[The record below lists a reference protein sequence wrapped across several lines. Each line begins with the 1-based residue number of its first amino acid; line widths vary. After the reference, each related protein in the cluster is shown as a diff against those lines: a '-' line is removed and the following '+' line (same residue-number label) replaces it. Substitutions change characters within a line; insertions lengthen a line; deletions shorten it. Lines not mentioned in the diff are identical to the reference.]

1 MKTKCL
7 KKVLSV
13 FVCVTL
19 FAAIA
24 LMSTGCKN
32 NTQKLSSSQDASVSV
47 TEIGQG
53 STSFD
58 FSVFDQEGKESKF
71 LIKTDKKTVGEALL
85 ENNLIQGE
93 TSQYG
98 LYVKTVN
105 GITLDFDKDGYY
117 WAFYCDGKYAV
128 SGVDTTD
135 ISSYNNFAFKAEK
148 S

>member
-19 FAAIA
+19 IAAIA

-32 NTQKLSSSQDASVSV
+32 NTQELSSSQDALVSV

-53 STSFD
+53 STSFE
-58 FSVFDQEGKESKF
+58 FSVFDKEGKETKF
-71 LIKTDKKTVGEALL
+71 LIKTDKTIVGDALL
-85 ENNLIQGE
+85 ENKLIMGDE
-93 TSQYG
+93 SQYG

-105 GITLDFDKDGYY
+105 GLTLDFDKDGYY
-117 WAFYCDGKYAV
+117 WAFYCDGKYAL
-128 SGVDTTD
+128 SSVDKTEIT
-135 ISSYNNFAFKAEK
+135 SYNSFAFKAEK

>member
-1 MKTKCL
+1 MKTINF

-13 FVCVTL
+13 L
-19 FAAIA
+19 FCIMLIAATA
-24 LMSTGCKN
+24 LSQTGCKN
-32 NTQKLSSSQDASVSV
+32 NTLATSSNESATVSV
-47 TEIGQG
+47 TELGQG
-53 STSFD
+53 SISFD

-135 ISSYNNFAFKAEK
+135 ISSYNSFALKAEK